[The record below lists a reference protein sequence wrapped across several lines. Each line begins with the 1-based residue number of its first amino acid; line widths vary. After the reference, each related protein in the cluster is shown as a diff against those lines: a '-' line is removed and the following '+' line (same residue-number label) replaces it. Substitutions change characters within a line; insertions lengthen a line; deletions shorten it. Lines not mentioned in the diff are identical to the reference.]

1 MRLVAA
7 MLVLSCSAFAAEPVR
22 VVVSLGS
29 NYGRP
34 DDVVLQHAE
43 DDAVRVRD
51 VFVELGG
58 VEASR
63 AVVLKRPNATQRSTF
78 GWFGG

>member
-1 MRLVAA
+1 MRALAGLLLLTSGAAVAQG
-7 MLVLSCSAFAAEPVR
+7 PVR
-22 VVVSLGS
+22 VLVSLGS

-43 DDAVRVRD
+43 ADAARVRD

-58 VEASR
+58 V
-63 AVVLKRPNATQRSTF
+63 
-78 GWFGG
+78 